1 MDPVSLT
8 ASLITI
14 LTAALQ
20 TLGGIDKLINLKDDS
35 QRAFGLEKRVKF
47 QNCFSV
53 EFPVV

>member
-53 EFPVV
+53 EFPLA